1 MEKRKNHLRL
11 FVWTDFA
18 RDYSGGL
25 AVAIARD
32 EADARK
38 QIEKDMGYE
47 IEIYDWGE
55 LKTYPLTRRMAKG
68 VSGGG

>member
-1 MEKRKNHLRL
+1 MKRKSHLRL

-18 RDYSGGL
+18 RDYTGGL

-38 QIEKDMGYE
+38 QIVNDMGYE
-47 IEIYDWGE
+47 VYDWGE